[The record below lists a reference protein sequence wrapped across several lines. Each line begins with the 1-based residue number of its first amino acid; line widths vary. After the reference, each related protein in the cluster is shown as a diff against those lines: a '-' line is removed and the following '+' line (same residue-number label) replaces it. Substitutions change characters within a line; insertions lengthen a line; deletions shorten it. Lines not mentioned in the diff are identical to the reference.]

1 VAALTATTITHTT
14 AGTLGAPAAMSVAD
28 TIDGDY
34 AGYILEVKNGAGAPT
49 NLTFVDGGTTP
60 AGNTGTQAP
69 TAIAAGATRRFRLNG
84 AFVDP
89 DDGLFHLTLS
99 SATSVTYELYK

>member
-1 VAALTATTITHTT
+1 MALLTATTITYAATGT
-14 AGTLGAPAAMSVAD
+14 AANPQAMSVAD

-34 AGYILEVKNGAGAPT
+34 AGYILEVKNGAGVST
-49 NLTFVDGGTTP
+49 SLTFVDGGATP
-60 AGNTGTQAP
+60 AGNTGTQAASP
-69 TAIAAGATRRFRLNG
+69 IAAGVTRRFKLNG